1 MNDEEQLIG
10 EDWSTPVEVTPG
22 MDQSTPLVWDWKKI
36 DASTS
41 TKAEYLSLIHI

>member
-22 MDQSTPLVWDWKKI
+22 MDQSTPLV
-36 DASTS
+36 
-41 TKAEYLSLIHI
+41 LSLIHISEPTRPY